1 MKPVKFILL
10 ACAALAALV
19 VFALP
24 YINLGG
30 GLDFTLWK
38 LRNVNPEESL
48 VHPYIILGAV
58 ALPMVFGGL
67 ALKNQKLPR
76 WQSIVSLICFAIALF
91 IAFAVFTKTQTK
103 FGEHG
108 GIGAK
113 LMMLALVGGLGASV
127 AGTVKPERTA

>member
-10 ACAALAALV
+10 ACAALAFLA

-24 YINLGG
+24 YISVGG
-30 GLDFTLWK
+30 GIDFTLWK
-38 LRNVNPEESL
+38 LRNLNPQESL
-48 VHPYIILGAV
+48 VHPFIIMGAV
-58 ALPMVFGGL
+58 ALPLVFGGL
-67 ALKNQKLPR
+67 ALKSQKLPR

-108 GIGAK
+108 GVGAK
-113 LMMLALVGGLGASV
+113 LMVLALAGGLAASV
-127 AGTVKPERTA
+127 AGIVKPERA

>member
-10 ACAALAALV
+10 ACAAVAALV

-24 YINLGG
+24 YISFGPLS
-30 GLDFTLWK
+30 LSLWK
-38 LRNVNPEESL
+38 LRNINPEESL

-58 ALPMVFGGL
+58 ALPAVFGGL

-76 WQSIVSLICFAIALF
+76 WQSIISLVCFAIALF

-113 LMMLALVGGLGASV
+113 LMVLALAGGLVGSV
-127 AGTVKPERTA
+127 LGTVKPERA